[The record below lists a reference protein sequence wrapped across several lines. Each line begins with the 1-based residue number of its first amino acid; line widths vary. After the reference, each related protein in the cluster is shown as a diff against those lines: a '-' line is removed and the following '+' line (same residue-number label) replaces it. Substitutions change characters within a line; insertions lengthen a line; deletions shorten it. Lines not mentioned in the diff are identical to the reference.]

1 MLHHYYNSGTPEFP
15 RYVRIQTP
23 YERWNSSE
31 EKFSQHLMPENYL
44 HLIQPEQSQEKAY
57 KPGNIVDEIF
67 EDKVQG
73 LKATIDSIL
82 AQIEERKTL
91 RVKNFRSILR
101 GECKCDTE
109 FLQLED
115 RLRFSCAAGPEA
127 DKAKAT
133 IQKGLF
139 DLERERRFED
149 VSCWRDLVFLR
160 KELINALREYQTA
173 QRKQSMLSGK

>member
-23 YERWNSSE
+23 YESWNSSE
-31 EKFSQHLMPENYL
+31 EKFPQHLLPERYL
-44 HLIQPEQSQEKAY
+44 HLISQEQYQEKAY
-57 KPGNIVDEIF
+57 KPENIVDEIF

-73 LKATIDSIL
+73 LKATIDSTL
-82 AQIEERKTL
+82 AQVEERKEL
-91 RVKNFRSILR
+91 RKKNLLGILQ

-109 FLQLED
+109 LMQLEE
-115 RLRFSCAAGPEA
+115 RLRYSCAGSPGT

-133 IQKGLF
+133 IQKELLN
-139 DLERERRFED
+139 LERERRFED

-160 KELINALREYQTA
+160 KELVSALGEYQTA
-173 QRKQSMLSGK
+173 QRRQEMLSTK